1 MSKFADAT
9 DCLTGVPFALA
20 WAAALAFCCAF
31 WSACAWAAWQI
42 WRLAG
47 GG

>member
-1 MSKFADAT
+1 MTKFAETT
-9 DCLTGVPFALA
+9 DRLTGAPFALA

-31 WSACAWAAWQI
+31 WSALAWGVWQA
-42 WRLAG
+42 WRLVG